1 MQILNKQ
8 INVVMQKSP
17 NEKKQYEKDIHE
29 RIYQFVIRVINLT
42 KVLPKNPQ
50 NDVVIYQLVKSATSM
65 GANDQ
70 EADGAESKKDF
81 IAKYSIVKKETNMK
95 LQELV
100 NKLSNLLAGGAG
112 EADVKIDDKDAQTV
126 SLVDIDGVQ
135 KVVIN

>member
-1 MQILNKQ
+1 MQIPNKQ
-8 INVVMQKSP
+8 INVAMQKSL
-17 NEKKQYEKDIHE
+17 NEKKQYKKDIHE

-81 IAKYSIVKKETNMK
+81 IAKYSIVKKETKETNYW
-95 LQELV
+95 LRV
-100 NKLSNLLAGGAG
+100 VYDTNPN
-112 EADVKIDDKDAQTV
+112 IAQRMEGLREEGLEIV
-126 SLVDIDGVQ
+126 
-135 KVVIN
+135 KVVSAIILSSKRKI